1 MVDNGICMRCA
12 LVASAEVLDQFSG
25 IEHYACIAVG
35 LQLQKLWITLAK
47 SSAMMALERRFGRPD
62 GAKLVLEWRFGRL
75 DDAKLALECHF
86 SFPDCAKLALGRCFA
101 WPDGAKS
108 TLERQ
113 FCCPDGVKLALEWHI
128 GRPDCAKL
136 TLARRF
142 GWPDGSTKSPLGAG
156 SATFMK
162 HWPCAEKS
170 ISGRARRRQVHP
182 GTAFCTP

>member
-47 SSAMMALERRFGRPD
+47 SSAMMALEGRVGRPD
-62 GAKLVLEWRFGRL
+62 GAKWVLEWRFGRL
-75 DDAKLALECHF
+75 DDAKLALECHL
-86 SFPDCAKLALGRCFA
+86 SFPDGAKLAMEWNFG
-101 WPDGAKS
+101 WPDGAKL

-113 FCCPDGVKLALEWHI
+113 FWCPDGVKLALEWHI
-128 GRPDCAKL
+128 GCPDGAKL
-136 TLARRF
+136 ILARRF
-142 GWPDGSTKSPLGAG
+142 GWPDGSTKRSLGFG
-156 SATFMK
+156 SSTFTK

-170 ISGRARRRQVHP
+170 MSGRPRPHQVDP
-182 GTAFCTP
+182 GTAF